1 MRRLGL
7 SGIRSGW
14 MRGVFRAHFLPF
26 SVQILRLRVAEH
38 RELQCGMAE
47 WQERITINPA
57 VCHGKAC
64 IRGTRVMVPATLDN
78 LAVGVPR
85 EEIIGSYPSIRE
97 LDIQASLAYPA
108 ELAREGT
115 ADLPLEH
122 TV

>member
-26 SVQILRLRVAEH
+26 SVQILRLRVAGN

-47 WQERITINPA
+47 WQERITINPRFVTEKRA
-57 VCHGKAC
+57 SWHAC
-64 IRGTRVMVPATLDN
+64 DGSRD
-78 LAVGVPR
+78 PR
-85 EEIIGSYPSIRE
+85 QPRCGPTPLINRRQLPSIRE